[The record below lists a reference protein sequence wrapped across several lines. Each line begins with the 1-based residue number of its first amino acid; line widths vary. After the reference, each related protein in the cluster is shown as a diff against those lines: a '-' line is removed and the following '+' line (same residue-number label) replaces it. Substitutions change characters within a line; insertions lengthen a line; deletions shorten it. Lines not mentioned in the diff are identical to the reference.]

1 MENQP
6 AIDETWSPATIQAV
20 VEDYEAGLKLRTIE
34 EKHGITRAIVYRI
47 LRNADVAP
55 TRVKQRSRDNI
66 GDSEQTTTMLFKL
79 VQQQDKRIVQLEKL
93 IEQLGVEIP
102 KPAI

>member
-93 IEQLGVEIP
+93 LEQLGVEIP

>member
-66 GDSEQTTTMLFKL
+66 GDNEQTTTMLFKL

>member
-6 AIDETWSPATIQAV
+6 TIDETWSPATIQAV

-93 IEQLGVEIP
+93 LEQLGVEIP

>member
-6 AIDETWSPATIQAV
+6 SITTWSPATIQAV
-20 VEDYEAGLKLRTIE
+20 VKDYEAGLKLRTIE
-34 EKHGITRAIVYRI
+34 QKHGITRSIIYRI

-66 GDSEQTTTMLFKL
+66 GDSEQTTTMLFRL
-79 VQQQDKRIVQLEKL
+79 VEQQDKRIVQLENF
-93 IEQLGVEIP
+93 IQLLGAEIP
-102 KPAI
+102 KPAV

>member
-6 AIDETWSPATIQAV
+6 TIDETWSPATIQAV

>member
-6 AIDETWSPATIQAV
+6 TIDETWSPATIQAV
-20 VEDYEAGLKLRTIE
+20 VKDYEEGLKLRTIE
-34 EKHGITRAIVYRI
+34 QKYWITRSIIYRI

-66 GDSEQTTTMLFKL
+66 GDSEQTTTMLFRL
-79 VQQQDKRIVQLEKL
+79 VEQQDKRIVQLENF
-93 IEQLGVEIP
+93 IQLLGAEIP
-102 KPAI
+102 KPVV